1 MFEISTEL
9 KELGDKIRENFGKE
23 IATTLKKREN
33 SGTIQQEYEIV
44 FNEPGGE
51 ARHVVIEEDLTHG
64 QRIES
69 FQILRES
76 EGYQLYPI
84 YQGSTVGNRKICTL
98 WDPAKD
104 QNPLLFGR
112 TTQPTHLVLRITSA
126 RGEAFLKSVKIY

>member
-1 MFEISTEL
+1 M
-9 KELGDKIRENFGKE
+9 
-23 IATTLKKREN
+23 
-33 SGTIQQEYEIV
+33 
-44 FNEPGGE
+44 
-51 ARHVVIEEDLTHG
+51 IEEDLTHG